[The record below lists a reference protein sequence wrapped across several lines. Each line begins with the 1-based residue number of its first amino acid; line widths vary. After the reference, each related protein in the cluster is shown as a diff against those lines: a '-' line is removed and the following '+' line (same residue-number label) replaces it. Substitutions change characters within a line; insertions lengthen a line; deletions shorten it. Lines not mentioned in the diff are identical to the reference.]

1 MLLHAACLSPSATSG
16 SQPFH
21 GAHMSLAADDRD
33 ELSRTLIRV
42 AAGDQRAFAELYQR
56 TSAKLFGV
64 CLRMLVD
71 RGEAE
76 EVLQETY
83 TTVWRRAES
92 FDAKRSSAITWLM
105 ALARNKAIDRLR
117 QRHENMP
124 HHAIDLEHLAD
135 EQPGPATQAEASQE
149 YQRLQHCLD
158 ALEPKQQQS
167 VRAAFF
173 SGSTYNE
180 LAARCNVP
188 LGTMKS
194 WIRRGLLQLRTCLE
208 A

>member
-1 MLLHAACLSPSATSG
+1 M
-16 SQPFH
+16 SQ
-21 GAHMSLAADDRD
+21 AADERD
-33 ELSRTLIRV
+33 ELSRTLTRV
-42 AAGDQRAFAELYQR
+42 AAGDPHAFAELYQR

-64 CLRMLVD
+64 CLSMLVD

-76 EVLQETY
+76 EVLQEIY
-83 TTVWRRAES
+83 TAVWRRAES
-92 FDAKRSSAITWLM
+92 FDATRASAITWLI
-105 ALARNKAIDRLR
+105 ALARNKSIDRLR
-117 QRHENMP
+117 QRHENVST
-124 HHAIDLEHLAD
+124 HVIDIEHLAD

-149 YQRLQHCLD
+149 YQRLQHCME
-158 ALEPKQQQS
+158 ALEPRQRQS

-173 SGSTYNE
+173 TGSTYNE